1 MKRKNPSE
9 VERRL
14 SMKRRGKTV
23 GHDNEELVIVVT
35 GQFSYED
42 KTLTSMCARTV
53 WRSVK
58 TMVFILYSC

>member
-1 MKRKNPSE
+1 
-9 VERRL
+9 
-14 SMKRRGKTV
+14 MKRRGKTV